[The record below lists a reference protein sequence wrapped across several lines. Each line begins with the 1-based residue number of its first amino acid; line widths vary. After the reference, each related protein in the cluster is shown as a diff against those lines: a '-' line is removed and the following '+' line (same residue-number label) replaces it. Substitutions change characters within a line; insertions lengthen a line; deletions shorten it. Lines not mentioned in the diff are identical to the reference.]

1 MRKTL
6 TLTVSLVVILVMVL
20 SACGPA
26 PTPTPAP
33 TQTPVVI
40 TKEVTKEVPKEV
52 IKEVVV
58 TPTPA
63 PITGKLFLNMG
74 PGDIPTIDPA
84 LSTDTSSVQIVEE
97 TTVGLTRQN
106 EVTTATEPGMAEKW
120 SVSADGLTWTFNLRK
135 DIKWVKYNAATGKVE
150 VIKDA
155 DGKDRLVTA
164 KDFEYGTKR
173 TINPAT
179 ASDYAYVLNMF
190 IKGAEAWNTAD
201 TKALSAEE
209 LKKLEDAVGVKAVDD
224 WTLQFTILEP
234 SGFFPSVAGMWVC
247 HAQPSWLIEERGDR
261 WTEAG
266 FFQGYGPYTLKEW
279 VHESHIVLIAN
290 PFWPGTANIPKPKI
304 NEITWYM
311 LDDTPAM
318 ANYETGKQDVAG
330 VPLADMDR
338 VKADAK
344 LSKELNIAPIL
355 CTYYYGFNTK
365 KPPMDNPKVRLAFSM
380 AVDRASLIK
389 NVTKGEQEPAQW
401 FGRPGLAGAPTMK
414 DYPDLGVKFDPV
426 KAKALLAEAGYPD
439 GKGLPEITL
448 MYNTSEGHKKI
459 AEAIQQMW
467 KQYLGVEVKV
477 ANQEW
482 KVYLV
487 TIQEDAPQIFRL
499 GWCQDYPDENN
510 FIKEV
515 FRTGG
520 HESKSTNWSNPEF
533 DKLVDEAG
541 RETDLAKRL
550 ALYVKAEEI
559 LVKTDAVMIP
569 IYWYTGVTLT
579 KPYVTRTFSVLGG
592 LQHIEKWSVAPH

>member
-1 MRKTL
+1 MRKTF
-6 TLTVSLVVILVMVL
+6 TMVIGLVVILSLVL
-20 SACGPA
+20 AACGPA
-26 PTPTPAP
+26 ATPTPVPP
-33 TQTPVVI
+33 TPTPVVI
-40 TKEVTKEVPKEV
+40 TKEVTKEV

-63 PITGKLFLNMG
+63 PITGKLFMNMG

-97 TTVGLTRQN
+97 TTVGLTRQH
-106 EVTTATEPGMAEKW
+106 EETTATEPGMASKW
-120 SVSADGLTWTFNLRK
+120 EASKDGLTWTFTINK
-135 DIKWVKYNAATGKVE
+135 DLGVSWVKYNPVTKKVE
-150 VIKDA
+150 QVMGDDNKP
-155 DGKDRLVTA
+155 RLVTA
-164 KDFEYGTKR
+164 KDFAYGIKR
-173 TINPAT
+173 TINPKT

-201 TKALSAEE
+201 TTKLSADE

-224 WTLQFTILEP
+224 WTLQVTLLEP
-234 SGFFPSVAGMWVC
+234 SGFFPMVAGMWVC
-247 HAQPSWLIEERGDR
+247 HAQPSWLIAEKGDR

-279 VHESHIVLIAN
+279 THEAQIVLIAN

-304 NEITWYM
+304 AEVTSYM
-311 LDDTPAM
+311 LDETPSM

-344 LSKELNIAPIL
+344 LSKELKIAPIL

-365 KPPMDNPKVRLAFSM
+365 KKPFDNPKVRLAFSM
-380 AVDRASLIK
+380 AVDRVSLIK
-389 NVTKGEQEPAQW
+389 NVTKGDQEPAQW

-414 DYPDLGVKFDPV
+414 DYPDLGVKFDAA

-467 KQYLGVEVKV
+467 KTNLGVEVKV

-482 KVYLV
+482 KVYLK
-487 TIQEDAPQIFRL
+487 TLQTDSPQIWRL

-520 HESKSTNWSNPEF
+520 AETKATNWSNPEF

-569 IYWYTGVTLT
+569 IYWYTRVTLT

-592 LQHIEKWSVAPH
+592 LEHIEKWSVAPH